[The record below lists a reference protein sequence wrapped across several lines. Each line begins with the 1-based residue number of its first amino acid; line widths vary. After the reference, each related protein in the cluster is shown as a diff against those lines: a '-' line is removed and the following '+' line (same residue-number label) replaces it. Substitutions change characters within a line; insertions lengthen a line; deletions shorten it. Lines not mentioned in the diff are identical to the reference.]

1 MLKEETWTR
10 VLAMALVLPLAA
22 ACAETGEDEIDDT
35 ETLETTPT
43 TEMNRV
49 ELESFG
55 TEDINGW
62 VTARTE
68 GEEIVLTLNLDQTR
82 MGMDSPTTGTE
93 GETGMSPEGEMGTD
107 PGAMGTEGR
116 MTGEGEM
123 RYSARLIEGMCMDVR
138 PGRDLGQTP
147 TGETATGETDA
158 TAESEDVGAGLEQ
171 EEVETVAE
179 FEQPDERA
187 GTGADAYSS
196 SPMNARTLEAR
207 VDRSEITDQAARS
220 FAVVLEDER
229 MDETEGI
236 DEQDENS
243 NVVACADV
251 TRLVRNSGQP
261 AGTTGQQPM
270 GTEGTER
277 GSEESGSNY

>member
-1 MLKEETWTR
+1 MLNEKTWTR
-10 VLAMALVLPLAA
+10 MLAMALVLPLAA
-22 ACAETGEDEIDDT
+22 ACAETGDDELDDT

-93 GETGMSPEGEMGTD
+93 GETGASPEGEMGT
-107 PGAMGTEGR
+107 EGR
-116 MTGEGEM
+116 TTGEGEM
-123 RYSARLIEGMCMDVR
+123 HYSARLIEGMCMDVR
-138 PGRDLGQTP
+138 PGRDL
-147 TGETATGETDA
+147 GETATGETDA

-196 SPMNARTLEAR
+196 SPMNAHTLEAR

-220 FAVVLEDER
+220 FAVVLEDDR

-236 DEQDENS
+236 DEQDENG